1 MAGGTVTFN
10 AAASGDPTPTVQW
23 QVSTDGGGSWA
34 NLDGAT
40 ATPLT
45 FSADTS
51 HNGRQYR
58 AAFTNYQGSV
68 TTNAATLTVLFAP
81 VITQEPANQTVVEG
95 QAATFSAA
103 ADGNPAPTIQ
113 WQISTDGGAN
123 WSDLGANTTTY
134 TVVAEAS
141 MNGYQYR
148 AFFLNTYGIATTTAA
163 TLTVNTTL
171 SIKVESLAGSSIWT
185 RPNALWQARVVV
197 ILNPTGEGAVVTGA
211 WSTGAA
217 GTCTITGGSCPI
229 VLSNISKKVASV
241 TFTVNN
247 VTLTGYVYDPSGP
260 TTVTV
265 NRP

>member
-1 MAGGTVTFN
+1 
-10 AAASGDPTPTVQW
+10 
-23 QVSTDGGGSWA
+23 
-34 NLDGAT
+34 
-40 ATPLT
+40 
-45 FSADTS
+45 
-51 HNGRQYR
+51 
-58 AAFTNYQGSV
+58 
-68 TTNAATLTVLFAP
+68 
-81 VITQEPANQTVVEG
+81 
-95 QAATFSAA
+95 
-103 ADGNPAPTIQ
+103 
-113 WQISTDGGAN
+113 
-123 WSDLGANTTTY
+123 
-134 TVVAEAS
+134 

-148 AFFLNTYGIATTTAA
+148 AFFLNTYGSATTTAA

-171 SIKVESLAGSSIWT
+171 PIKVASLAGSSIWT
-185 RPNALWQARVVV
+185 KPNALWQARVVV

-229 VLSNISKKVASV
+229 VLSNISKKFASV